1 MVFELFQWIIFLNKA
16 LGDDFN
22 PDCQNTKASH
32 NSFKWRESFPYLLK
46 FISAKDVD
54 SNLYEASVMPVLLQH
69 NLNVKFWLLSWTRL
83 FECIIRQ

>member
-1 MVFELFQWIIFLNKA
+1 MLFELFQWITFLYKA

-22 PDCQNTKASH
+22 PDCRNTKESY
-32 NSFKWRESFPYLLK
+32 NSFKWRESFLYLLK

-54 SNLYEASVMPVLLQH
+54 SRLYEASVMPVLLQH
-69 NLNVKFWLLSWTRL
+69 NLNVKFRLLSCTRL